1 MEKKSNYLFLIHKDM
16 AKKNKKSTKTPKQ
29 SNDEKKMLQYIK
41 GLNDQLEEMHQS
53 RQTEYPIEIVS
64 SEPEYPIKIVSSETM
79 PIEMDPS
86 RQTEYPMEI
95 VTSEPEYP
103 IEMDLSFLS
112 PSNHSRNIVVDT
124 SPFPDMML
132 PSNEI
137 EGDSKCQR
145 LKKQVKRQNKVIDVL
160 LQRLET

>member
-1 MEKKSNYLFLIHKDM
+1 MV
-16 AKKNKKSTKTPKQ
+16 KKNKKSTKTPKQ

-41 GLNDQLEEMHQS
+41 GLNDELEEMHQS
-53 RQTEYPIEIVS
+53 RQTEYPIEIGS
-64 SEPEYPIKIVSSETM
+64 SEPEYPIKIVSCETM
-79 PIEMDPS
+79 PMEMDS
-86 RQTEYPMEI
+86 RQIEYPMEI
-95 VTSEPEYP
+95 VTSEPECPMEIVTSEPECP
-103 IEMDLSFLS
+103 IKMDLSFLS
-112 PSNHSRNIVVDT
+112 PSNQSRNIVVDT

-137 EGDSKCQR
+137 VEDSQCQR

>member
-1 MEKKSNYLFLIHKDM
+1 MV
-16 AKKNKKSTKTPKQ
+16 KKNKKSTKTPKQ

-64 SEPEYPIKIVSSETM
+64 SEPEYPIKIVSSEIM
-79 PIEMDPS
+79 PMDPS
-86 RQTEYPMEI
+86 RQIEYPMEI

-103 IEMDLSFLS
+103 MEIVTSEPECPIEMDLSFLS
-112 PSNHSRNIVVDT
+112 PSNQSRNIVVDT
-124 SPFPDMML
+124 SPFPDMMI

-137 EGDSKCQR
+137 VEDSQCQR